1 MDGPGRFAGVS
12 AVSLPDD
19 RLRRPLVMGVCSGGR
34 PCSRSRPLRHHQPL
48 LPSNS
53 HRRMLVIGQRL
64 DCCASDVACAT
75 RPSSERRRIPG
86 GPDMYSSTAGLILSL
101 IIAGLV
107 LISSWVILFNY
118 ASNENSGRLGPSYA
132 IGAGAASFAVVFS
145 VSNLALQPH
154 AINASQVTKELA
166 SGFLALRVI
175 SVIAA
180 ATFARL
186 MLAAREEEKFVI
198 DMSLITGDREKD
210 SKLLDEEK
218 KRQANWP
225 VGQIASQATVLL
237 LVLCLLLALQALRRD
252 SLAIAL
258 LNWSFAFSSDDFFM
272 AASYRVERGVLPPLF
287 DKTLIWI
294 WRITTLVLFCWVA
307 FQQFRWWA
315 IMIIVPV
322 VFFLFL
328 PKLASLLKEMFVSL
342 GSMVAPMHCGELPD
356 DDEP

>member
-1 MDGPGRFAGVS
+1 MALVSFTATSPPPGT
-12 AVSLPDD
+12 D
-19 RLRRPLVMGVCSGGR
+19 
-34 PCSRSRPLRHHQPL
+34 
-48 LPSNS
+48 
-53 HRRMLVIGQRL
+53 
-64 DCCASDVACAT
+64 T
-75 RPSSERRRIPG
+75 
-86 GPDMYSSTAGLILSL
+86 YSSTAGLILSL
-101 IIAGLV
+101 IIAAIV
-107 LISSWVILFNY
+107 LISSSVILFNY
-118 ASNENSGRLGPSYA
+118 ASDENSGRLGPSYA
-132 IGAGAASFAVVFS
+132 IGAGAASFAVAFS

-154 AINASQVTKELA
+154 AINAGLVAQELA
-166 SGFLALRVI
+166 NGYLALRVI

-186 MLAAREEEKFVI
+186 MLAAREEKKFILPDV
-198 DMSLITGDREKD
+198 TGDPEKD

-225 VGQIASQATVLL
+225 VGQIASHATVLL

-272 AASYRVERGVLPPLF
+272 AASYRVERGALPPLF

-307 FQQFRWWA
+307 IQQFRWWA

-328 PKLASLLKEMFVSL
+328 HKLVSLLKEMYVSV
-342 GSMVAPMHCGELPD
+342 GSMVAGMHCGELPG
-356 DDEP
+356 DDETLVS